1 MIDRYTTHKKRRRA
15 RNKSIKKYM
24 VGGTFT
30 EEDNQYLKANDFD
43 DEEIQ
48 LLNSLKVSKN
58 IITNKINYIE
68 NNHKDY
74 DKTKIKLQVM
84 AEIISEYAVKNNSP
98 TDLNQGTDTSN
109 MAGDDMAISDM
120 KVGDMELSDKGGNR
134 KRKYYKKNKKT
145 QKKRKHKQKGGKCY
159 GHGVGSNSYD
169 PNYSIYNTN
178 MLKLFP
184 YKS

>member
-84 AEIISEYAVKNNSP
+84 AEIISEYAVK

-109 MAGDDMAISDM
+109 MAVSDDDDDDDDGNDM
-120 KVGDMELSDKGGNR
+120 KLTDKGGNR

>member
-24 VGGTFT
+24 VGGKFT

-48 LLNSLKVSKN
+48 LLNSLEVSKN

-68 NNHKDY
+68 NSHQDY
-74 DKTKIKLQVM
+74 DNTKIKLQVM
-84 AEIISEYAVKNNSP
+84 AEIISDYVVK

-109 MAGDDMAISDM
+109 MAGDDMAVSDM
-120 KVGDMELSDKGGNR
+120 KVGVAVSDKGGNR

>member
-109 MAGDDMAISDM
+109 MAVSDDDGNDM
-120 KVGDMELSDKGGNR
+120 KVGDKGGNR

>member
-84 AEIISEYAVKNNSP
+84 AEIISEYAVK

-109 MAGDDMAISDM
+109 MAVSDDDGNDM
-120 KVGDMELSDKGGNR
+120 KLTDKGGNR